1 MLAPMTVLPEKARN
15 SAQTLRVW
23 AACQAE
29 VDQFGGAMEVA
40 EAQAEAEAQALPMFC
55 GQPCTELGVFA
66 SRKHLHRRRPASEV
80 RVARSAAQAEAQVHQ
95 HRQKWMRQA

>member
-1 MLAPMTVLPEKARN
+1 MAHRMHDRMLAPMTVLPEKARN

-29 VDQFGGAMEVA
+29 
-40 EAQAEAEAQALPMFC
+40 
-55 GQPCTELGVFA
+55 
-66 SRKHLHRRRPASEV
+66 
-80 RVARSAAQAEAQVHQ
+80 AQAEAQVHQ

>member
-1 MLAPMTVLPEKARN
+1 MAHRMHDRMLAPMTVLPEKARN

-29 VDQFGGAMEVA
+29 
-40 EAQAEAEAQALPMFC
+40 AQAEAEA
-55 GQPCTELGVFA
+55 E
-66 SRKHLHRRRPASEV
+66 
-80 RVARSAAQAEAQVHQ
+80 AETQVHQ